1 MTQQEINKH
10 VGQLIRNLRALNN
23 ETLDD
28 MQKRTGLDRSRLNRL
43 EFGQQKITVIEL
55 DAFKR
60 AYNLK
65 NWNYFTKGLR
75 GYHD

>member
-10 VGQLIRNLRALNN
+10 VGNQIRNLRGLNN

-28 MQKRTGLDRSRLNRL
+28 MQKRTSLDRSRLNRL
-43 EFGQQKITVIEL
+43 ELGHQKITVPEL
-55 DAFKR
+55 DIFKR

-65 NWNYFTKGLR
+65 NWSYFTKGLR